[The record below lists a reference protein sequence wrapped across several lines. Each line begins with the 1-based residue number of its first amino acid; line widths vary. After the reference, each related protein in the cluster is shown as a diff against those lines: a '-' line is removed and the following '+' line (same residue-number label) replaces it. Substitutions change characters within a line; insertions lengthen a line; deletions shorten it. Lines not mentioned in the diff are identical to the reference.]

1 MSTTTP
7 TGSETT
13 REYLTELLI
22 SYRDG
27 IKDRGQHDLKHPVQ
41 GIVIEEP
48 SIPNIAIQDSIDLMA
63 GDLLDLPV
71 GCPLEGGRGTK
82 PRPQGMSRI
91 QFRQQPD
98 GGTALL
104 HDNRHGVRAERLLGE
119 LTVLIDRPE
128 ERRFLYHHLFARDNY
143 YNSLPLGCFDSK
155 E

>member
-1 MSTTTP
+1 
-7 TGSETT
+7 
-13 REYLTELLI
+13 
-22 SYRDG
+22 
-27 IKDRGQHDLKHPVQ
+27 
-41 GIVIEEP
+41 
-48 SIPNIAIQDSIDLMA
+48 
-63 GDLLDLPV
+63 
-71 GCPLEGGRGTK
+71 
-82 PRPQGMSRI
+82 MSRI